1 MVKEY
6 DLNQIDAIAESLVGA
21 FEHNIILLKGD
32 LGAGKTTLV
41 NAMAKQLG
49 SNEEVSSPT
58 FGIVNEL
65 NLANASAFHL
75 DLYRIENPDE
85 LQQFG
90 FDEYLHNGGYCFIEW
105 TEIAMT
111 FIAQAHHTI
120 TLKYLNDN
128 RRNISF
134 KWALLRD

>member
-1 MVKEY
+1 MVKKY
-6 DLNQIDAIAESLVGA
+6 DLNQIDAIAESLVAA

-41 NAMAKQLG
+41 NAIAKQLG

-65 NLANASAFHL
+65 NIANTTAFHM
-75 DLYRIENPDE
+75 DLYRVENSDE

-90 FDEYLHNGGYCFIEW
+90 FDEYLHNGHYCFIEW
-105 TEIAMT
+105 PEIAMT
-111 FIAQAHHTI
+111 SITQPHHTI
-120 TLKYLNDN
+120 KLKHLKDST
-128 RRNISF
+128 RKISF
-134 KWALLRD
+134 I